1 MSKCIGFLKVNV
13 IVKFKRNQIGTKTD
27 LGGQMKD

>member
-13 IVKFKRNQIGTKTD
+13 IVKSKSKQIGTITN
-27 LGGQMKD
+27 LGGQMKN